1 MYRKMFKQSL
11 CIILIFIQ
19 IGCRSVCQ
27 LNLYS
32 QPSGATV
39 QLGSKVQGETPC
51 KIKIPADSVLIKDN
65 HIEITYS
72 FEDGRRFTRSYD
84 LRKYEPPNKIATAIG
99 GSIAA
104 PGIILL
110 LLTETDE
117 DDQYTSFDREDS
129 DETDRDI
136 QLATLGLI
144 GLGVL
149 VCYAFGGDFADI
161 EGWDILETFDNVNDV
176 SIN

>member
-1 MYRKMFKQSL
+1 MYRKIFRQSL
-11 CIILIFIQ
+11 CIILVFIQ
-19 IGCRSVCQ
+19 IGCRSIYQ

-32 QPSGATV
+32 RPSGATV
-39 QLGSKVQGETPC
+39 QLGSKVRGETPC

-72 FEDGRRFTRSYD
+72 FDDGRRFTRNYD

-99 GSIAA
+99 GAIAV
-104 PGIILL
+104 PGLILL

-117 DDQYTSFDREDS
+117 DDQYTSFDKEDS
-129 DETDRDI
+129 DETDRNI
-136 QLATLGLI
+136 QFTALGLI

-149 VCYAFGGDFADI
+149 VCYAFGGDFTGI
-161 EGWDILETFDNVNDV
+161 EGCDILETFDDVNDL

>member
-1 MYRKMFKQSL
+1 M
-11 CIILIFIQ
+11 
-19 IGCRSVCQ
+19 
-27 LNLYS
+27 NLYS
-32 QPSGATV
+32 RPSGATV

-72 FEDGRRFTRSYD
+72 FEDGRKFTRSYD
-84 LRKYEPPNKIATAIG
+84 LRKYEPPNKMATIIGAAIAG
-99 GSIAA
+99 
-104 PGIILL
+104 PGFFLL

-117 DDQYTSFDREDS
+117 DDQYTSFDKEDG
-129 DETDRDI
+129 DGTDRDI
-136 QLATLGLI
+136 QLAALGLV

-149 VCYAFGGDFADI
+149 VCYAFGGDFDDI
-161 EGWDILETFDNVNDV
+161 EGCDILETFDDVDDV